1 MGLPLGTQDFHG
13 GIASYNTTALINGE
27 WLIHFSSQKRPVAGS
42 GRRRRLST
50 GRQRAQ
56 ICDTLLRSHLVHWL
70 HSTGARYWLP
80 RGESSFFCQD
90 RGSVLL
96 YAEVLDPALQY
107 WPNLRQC
114 ILKKVTLAY
123 SATNGCSFEAILFRG
138 DGHFWPTSAITY
150 IIQHIRKD
158 SPRYRKANIQV
169 PTPPGHTHTWAVLG
183 VYSIRVLSGK
193 LVVAKGIFWNDE
205 IETPYIILEISFPKA
220 VIIRMN
226 NPHSITPIYIL
237 CLRPLRDAK
246 EN

>member
-1 MGLPLGTQDFHG
+1 MADTFLKSEE
-13 GIASYNTTALINGE
+13 ASCRIWEKEAVIYRQAESPDLWHFIKISSSSLITFYRG
-27 WLIHFSSQKRPVAGS
+27 
-42 GRRRRLST
+42 
-50 GRQRAQ
+50 Q
-56 ICDTLLRSHLVHWL
+56 ILAS
-70 HSTGARYWLP
+70 P
-80 RGESSFFCQD
+80 GESSFFCQD

-150 IIQHIRKD
+150 IIQHIRID